1 MTKTESIKYGFGS
14 KEKTLLQYTDEN
26 VQWTKEF
33 IQTTSA
39 NYGGTNIYS
48 PMEDVLLKDKKSFKA
63 GDKVILKGLTGMYAG
78 MIGTE
83 AVI

>member
-1 MTKTESIKYGFGS
+1 M
-14 KEKTLLQYTDEN
+14 
-26 VQWTKEF
+26 
-33 IQTTSA
+33 SA